1 MVYDWAKQEARR
13 LIDLAFLVNPEGE
26 PLDLIDNEY
35 TTQQMAELRSHL
47 SSMRSG
53 LDAVNGALARAWET
67 EHLGESYADGT
78 NRWWVGRAKKK
89 EWIKDAGFHDWL
101 ATLDADRLATL
112 INPNTIKVGGLTPA
126 ERETFFDESQRT
138 DRLSIQSKPIDLDA

>member
-1 MVYDWAKQEARR
+1 MSDRWVRAEASNLLAIAER
-13 LIDLAFLVNPEGE
+13 LNPEGE
-26 PLDLIDNEY
+26 GLDLTDRDY
-35 TTQQMAELRSHL
+35 TVQQMAELRSYL

-53 LDAVNGALARAWET
+53 VDAVNGGLARAWEA
-67 EHLGESYADGT
+67 EHLGESYVDGT
-78 NRWWVGRAKKK
+78 NKWWVGRAKKK

-126 ERETFFDESQRT
+126 ERETFFDESKRT